1 MKPLPH
7 LYRPAL
13 LALGIG
19 LVSGTVQAGSLVD
32 LYNLALAN
40 DPQIR
45 SAAAAMRAGQEAEP
59 QARSQLLPNL
69 LLGGDSVW
77 TDNEIAGSSNI
88 DGVSLSLN
96 QSVFSAARW
105 YNLRRG
111 EALSR
116 QSVLVFDQAQQTLI
130 LRTVSAYLDV
140 LRAMNNLESA
150 LAEERAIKRQLDQ
163 VNAQFEVGLIAIT
176 DVQEAQA
183 RYDNSVVSRIEAEGE
198 LDNNYEALDRLAG
211 EPFRDVTKLKPD
223 YPIEPPQPSE
233 PEPWLEKAWQN
244 NIGLQVAD
252 SSIEA
257 ARRSAQTARAGH
269 YPTLDL
275 DASYD
280 SNGSTFSGFDSG
292 ETSTIALS
300 LNLPL
305 YQGGLTSSQTREA
318 EALLDQAMQ
327 DRQDTLLAVTQLTR
341 SLVRTLRTN
350 VESVKARAQS
360 IRSGETA
367 LEATQEGFNVGTRN
381 IVEVLNAERS
391 LHEARRDHANA
402 RLEYIANLFSLKQQL
417 GTLNPDDLATLD
429 KWLAEE
435 APNG

>member
-1 MKPLPH
+1 VKPFSPLC
-7 LYRPAL
+7 RPVL
-13 LALGIG
+13 LALGFG
-19 LVSGTVQAGSLVD
+19 VAAGTAQAGGLAD

-59 QARSQLLPNL
+59 QALSQLLPNL
-69 LLGGDSVW
+69 QLGAESTR
-77 TDNEIAGSSNI
+77 TDTENAGSFSS
-88 DGVSLSLN
+88 DGVNLSLN
-96 QSVFSAARW
+96 QSVFSAANW

-116 QSVLVFDQAQQTLI
+116 QAGLVFDQAQQTLI
-130 LRTVSAYLDV
+130 LRTVAAYLDV

-183 RYDNSVVSRIEAEGE
+183 SYDNSVVRRIEAEGD
-198 LDNNYEALDRLAG
+198 LDNSYEALDRLAG
-211 EPFRDVTKLKPD
+211 EPFRNVTKLQPD
-223 YPIEPPQPSE
+223 YPIQPPQPSE

-244 NIGLQVAD
+244 NLGLQVAD

-257 ARRSAQTARAGH
+257 ARRSAQSARAGH

-275 DASYD
+275 NANYD
-280 SNGSTFSGFDSG
+280 TAGANISGDLG
-292 ETSTIALS
+292 DTGVVALS

-327 DRQDTLLAVTQLTR
+327 DRQDTLLAVTQQTR
-341 SLVRTLRTN
+341 SLLRSLRTN

-367 LEATQEGFNVGTRN
+367 LEATQEGFKVGTRN
-381 IVEVLNAERS
+381 VVDVLAAERN
-391 LHEARRDHANA
+391 LYAARRDYANA
-402 RLEYIANLFSLKQQL
+402 RLDYIVNLFGLKQQL

-429 KWLAEE
+429 KWLEQE
-435 APNG
+435 ASNG

>member
-1 MKPLPH
+1 MKPRTPF
-7 LYRPAL
+7 YRPAL
-13 LALGIG
+13 LALGISLG
-19 LVSGTVQAGSLVD
+19 SGAAQAGSLIELFD
-32 LYNLALAN
+32 LAVAN

-45 SAAAAMRAGQEAEP
+45 SAAAQMRAGQEALP

-69 LLGGDSVW
+69 LLGADSTW
-77 TDNEIAGSSNI
+77 TDTENAGSFNSE
-88 DGVSLSLN
+88 GVTLSLN
-96 QSVFSAARW
+96 QSVFSASRW

-116 QSVLVFDQAQQTLI
+116 QAELVFDQAQQTLI

-140 LRAMNNLESA
+140 LRALNNLESA
-150 LAEERAIKRQLDQ
+150 RAEERAIKRQLDQ

-183 RYDNSVVSRIEAEGE
+183 SYDNSVVRRIEAEGD
-198 LDNNYEALDRLAG
+198 LDNSYEALDRLAG
-211 EPFRDVTKLKPD
+211 EPFRDVTKLQPD
-223 YPIEPPQPSE
+223 YPIEPPQPAE

-244 NIGLQVAD
+244 NLGLQVAD

-257 ARRSAQTARAGH
+257 ARRSAQSARAGH

-275 DASYD
+275 NASYD
-280 SNGSTFSGFDSG
+280 TDGSGISGDVG
-292 ETSTIALS
+292 ETGTIALA

-327 DRQDTLLAVTQLTR
+327 DRQDTLLAVTQQTR
-341 SLVRTLRTN
+341 SLLRNLRTN
-350 VESVKARAQS
+350 VQSVKARAQS

-381 IVEVLNAERS
+381 VVDVLNAERN
-391 LHEARRDHANA
+391 LYAAQRDYANA
-402 RLEYIANLFSLKQQL
+402 RLDYIANLFSLKQQL
-417 GTLNPDDLATLD
+417 GTLNPGDVATLD
-429 KWLAEE
+429 KWLLEQE
-435 APNG
+435 S